1 MEPTI
6 FNVPL
11 PKFNIQIGHESR
23 IGTKRENQDDVFV
36 IDKPEIDC
44 IIMGVADGHG
54 PTGKIASAACKT
66 ATAEFVDTNVEELV
80 LNPVSFL
87 EKCFAHVQESVR
99 RAVVKDSVDK
109 DSVVKD
115 LVVKDLEGIA
125 DNVKIDSNGLVLK
138 RRNQFEPFSNVQ
150 GGSML
155 SIAILRAGVLFIANV
170 GDCDAILCAESPIL
184 KPTMVKYEKDSANP
198 AKSVVYTDETLTD
211 TLIITRDH
219 SPDNPEEYRRMREF
233 RHSEKDPNCAEMVCI
248 YDEQGTPKP
257 ACEPIFYF
265 AEDGAPTVRE
275 DAQFYYKNVRK
286 DRATYVSTPFDAHY
300 QDALASTRSMGDF
313 NLNPFGLSE
322 KPEIQSIDL
331 NVIFGESNTVCFV
344 MGSDGVWD
352 NWLYDHVQKFVMFP
366 NCLEAIKKPADNGAQ
381 RVLKSFMIRNQTF
394 AEKNFGN
401 YNYDDSTGIIMYVTL
416 NK

>member
-1 MEPTI
+1 MEATI
-6 FNVPL
+6 FNETIVSK

-23 IGTKRENQDDVFV
+23 IGSKRENQDDKIV
-36 IDKPEIDC
+36 IHKPEIDC
-44 IIMGVADGHG
+44 IILGVADGHG
-54 PTGKIASAACKT
+54 PAGKIASTACTT
-66 ATAEFVDTNVEELV
+66 ATAEFVDANMEELV
-80 LNPVSFL
+80 ADPVSFL

-99 RAVVKDSVDK
+99 RAIAKDAEK
-109 DSVVKD
+109 
-115 LVVKDLEGIA
+115 GIP
-125 DNVKIDSNGLVLK
+125 DNVQIDSNGVVLK
-138 RRNQFEPFSNVQ
+138 RRNQFESFSNVQ

-155 SIAILRAGVLFIANV
+155 SIAILKAGVLHIANV

-198 AKSVVYTDETLTD
+198 AKSVVYDDETLSD

-219 SPDNPEEYRRMREF
+219 SPDNSEEYRRMREF

-248 YDEQGTPKP
+248 YDEQNRPKP
-257 ACEPIFYF
+257 ACEPIFRF
-265 AEDGAPTVRE
+265 AEDGAPIVRE
-275 DAQFYYKNVRK
+275 DVSFYCKNVRK
-286 DRATYVSTPFDAHY
+286 DKATYVSTPFEARY

-313 NLNPFGLSE
+313 NLNQFGLSE
-322 KPEIQSIDL
+322 KPEIQSVDL
-331 NVIFGESNTVCFV
+331 NAVFGESNTLCFV

-366 NCLEAIKKPADNGAQ
+366 NCLEAIREPEKNGAE
-381 RVLKSFMIRNQTF
+381 RVLKSFMVRNQLF
-394 AEKNFGN
+394 AEKNFGK

>member
-1 MEPTI
+1 MEATI
-6 FNVPL
+6 FNETIVSK

-23 IGTKRENQDDVFV
+23 IGSKRENQDDEFV
-36 IDKPEIDC
+36 ILKPEIDC
-44 IIMGVADGHG
+44 IILGVADGHG
-54 PTGKIASAACKT
+54 PTGKIASTACTT
-66 ATAEFVDTNVEELV
+66 ATAEFVDANMEELV
-80 LNPVSFL
+80 ADPVAFL

-99 RAVVKDSVDK
+99 RAIAKDAEK
-109 DSVVKD
+109 
-115 LVVKDLEGIA
+115 GIP
-125 DNVKIDSNGLVLK
+125 DNVQIDSNGVVLK
-138 RRNQFEPFSNVQ
+138 RRNQFESFSNVQ

-155 SIAILRAGVLFIANV
+155 SIAILKAGVLHIANV

-198 AKSVVYTDETLTD
+198 AKSVVCTDETLSD

-248 YDEQGTPKP
+248 YDEQNRPKP
-257 ACEPIFYF
+257 ACEPIFRF
-265 AEDGAPTVRE
+265 AEDGAPIVRE
-275 DAQFYYKNVRK
+275 DVPFYNKNVRK
-286 DRATYVSTPFDAHY
+286 DRATYVSTPFEARY
-300 QDALASTRSMGDF
+300 QDALASTRSIGDF
-313 NLNPFGLSE
+313 NLNQFGLSE
-322 KPEIQSIDL
+322 KPEIQTIDL
-331 NVIFGESNTVCFV
+331 NTVFGESNTLCFV

-366 NCLEAIKKPADNGAQ
+366 NCLEAIREPEKNGAE
-381 RVLKSFMIRNQTF
+381 RVLKSFMVRNQMF
-394 AEKNFGN
+394 AEKNFGK

>member
-1 MEPTI
+1 M
-6 FNVPL
+6 
-11 PKFNIQIGHESR
+11 
-23 IGTKRENQDDVFV
+23 
-36 IDKPEIDC
+36 
-44 IIMGVADGHG
+44 
-54 PTGKIASAACKT
+54 
-66 ATAEFVDTNVEELV
+66 EELV
-80 LNPVSFL
+80 ADPVSFL

-99 RAVVKDSVDK
+99 RAIAKDAEK
-109 DSVVKD
+109 
-115 LVVKDLEGIA
+115 GIP
-125 DNVKIDSNGLVLK
+125 DNVQIDSNGVVLK
-138 RRNQFEPFSNVQ
+138 RRNQFESFSNVQ

-155 SIAILRAGVLFIANV
+155 SIAILKAGVLHIANV

-184 KPTMVKYEKDSANP
+184 KPTMVKYVKDSANP
-198 AKSVVYTDETLTD
+198 AKSVVYDNETLSD

-248 YDEQGTPKP
+248 YDEQNIPKP
-257 ACEPIFYF
+257 ACEPIFRF
-265 AEDGAPTVRE
+265 AEDGAPIVRE
-275 DAQFYYKNVRK
+275 DVPFYYKNVRNDK
-286 DRATYVSTPFDAHY
+286 ATYVSTPFEALY

-331 NVIFGESNTVCFV
+331 NAVVGESNTLCFV
-344 MGSDGVWD
+344 MGSDGIWD

-366 NCLEAIKKPADNGAQ
+366 NCLEAIREPEKNGAE
-381 RVLKSFMIRNQTF
+381 RVLKSFMARNQMF
-394 AEKNFGN
+394 AEKNFGK